1 MSDLPVT
8 VIVIAKEP
16 VPGRVKTRLTPPFTP
31 EQAAALAEAALTD
44 TLHAVAAA
52 PAARRVLALA
62 GAPGPWLPPGF
73 EVIAQ
78 RGGGLDERLACAFD
92 DSAFDD
98 TAVDDTGGNDSRAGG
113 APLPMLLIGM
123 DTPQVTPELLAA
135 AARPL
140 VSRTADAVF
149 GPAADGGYWLLGLR
163 APDPSLLLGVPMSRP
178 GTGRAQLA
186 RLAAGG
192 LRVAMLPE
200 LTDVD
205 DVDDALRVAADVPG
219 SRFARA
225 VAALRPAG
233 VPARAGT
240 PA

>member
-1 MSDLPVT
+1 MTDLPVT

-31 EQAAALAEAALTD
+31 GQAAALAEAALAD
-44 TLHAVAAA
+44 TLA
-52 PAARRVLALA
+52 PVTRRVLALA
-62 GAPGPWLPPGF
+62 GTPGPWLPPGF

-78 RGGGLDERLACAFD
+78 RGGGLDERLA
-92 DSAFDD
+92 SAFDD
-98 TAVDDTGGNDSRAGG
+98 AASGG
-113 APLPMLLIGM
+113 AAFGDVRPGAARLPMVLIGM
-123 DTPQVTPELLAA
+123 DTPQVTPELLAQ

-163 APDPSLLLGVPMSRP
+163 APDPSLLVGVPMSRP
-178 GTGRAQLA
+178 DTGRAQLG

-205 DVDDALRVAADVPG
+205 CAQDAERVAADIPG
-219 SRFARA
+219 SRFA
-225 VAALRPAG
+225 AAIASLTGTA

>member
-98 TAVDDTGGNDSRAGG
+98 TAVDDSRAGG